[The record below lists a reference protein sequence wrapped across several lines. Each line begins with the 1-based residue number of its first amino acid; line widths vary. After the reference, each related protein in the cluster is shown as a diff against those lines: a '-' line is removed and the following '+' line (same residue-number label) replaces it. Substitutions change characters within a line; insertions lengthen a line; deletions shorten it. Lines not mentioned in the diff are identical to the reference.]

1 MAIRSSVSL
10 PDIDLLVGGAWLH
23 QRQRSPQPLA
33 DRPRPAGLVDC
44 AEYELLELVAVDLNG
59 LLD

>member
-1 MAIRSSVSL
+1 MAIPSSVWF
-10 PDIDLLVGGAWLH
+10 PDIVWCLWCLAPSAAKIALAARG
-23 QRQRSPQPLA
+23 SPRA
-33 DRPRPAGLVDC
+33 AGLVDC